1 MKYID
6 KFQRKEQ
13 GEQIITEFL
22 DCFHLR
28 TGTYPNDM
36 YNAFNTEIDD
46 VHNHTRFRQRLVDEV
61 LMLEQNGLCC
71 YCMRKLSMCDKVT
84 IEHIIPNHATD
95 KKELDKYRKRATAL
109 DGLLH
114 PDEFKSQIP
123 IVYPPHP
130 HPIAYQNLILS
141 CDGDLFKENSK
152 PVCCNLKRMHAF
164 LPPFVLYPTI
174 MQKFIYTVDG
184 WAEWTEDPEPPESK
198 ENAINILGLNRSVL
212 RMVRRIWFFCNDN
225 NLNPHKDEKDVI
237 VNTMMGYLASPDIT
251 EGESNMLLNFKKD
264 KYWNLLLEYKAFT
277 TIQHT

>member
-6 KFQRKEQ
+6 KFQREKQ

-22 DCFHLR
+22 DCFHNR
-28 TGTYPNDM
+28 MGTYPSDM

-71 YCMRKLSMCDKVT
+71 YCMRKLSVCGKVT

-95 KKELDKYRKRATAL
+95 KEELDKYRKRATAL

-152 PVCCNLKRMHAF
+152 PACCNLKRMHAF
-164 LPPFVLYPTI
+164 LPPFVLYTNI
-174 MQKFIYTVDG
+174 MQKFTYTVDG
-184 WAEWTEDPEPPESK
+184 WAEWTEDPKPPESK
-198 ENAINILGLNRSVL
+198 ENAINILGLNKSVL

-225 NLNPHKDEKDVI
+225 NLNPHRDKKDVV
-237 VNTMMGYLASPDIT
+237 VNTMMGYLASPDMT
-251 EGESNMLLNFKKD
+251 EGEANMLLNFKKD
-264 KYWNLLLEYKAFT
+264 KYWNLLLEYEAFT